1 MKSITIQKRSLSE
14 CVSRKKSAEED
25 IVAYAA
31 MKETTTGQ
39 DDILE
44 LLIDDIS
51 SVKSRMDDY
60 IRHMETAG
68 RDYLYTRA
76 NGEILKYEI
85 GDLLFQ

>member
-1 MKSITIQKRSLSE
+1 MNSITIKKRSLSE

-25 IVAYAA
+25 IIAYTA

-44 LLIDDIS
+44 LLINDIS
-51 SVKSRMDDY
+51 SVKSRMENY
-60 IRHMETAG
+60 IRYMETSG
-68 RDYLYTRA
+68 REYVYTHA

-85 GDLLFQ
+85 GDLLF

>member
-1 MKSITIQKRSLSE
+1 MKSITIRKRSLSE

-25 IVAYAA
+25 IIAYAA
-31 MKETTTGQ
+31 IKETTTGQ
-39 DDILE
+39 DDIIE
-44 LLIDDIS
+44 LLVEDIS

-60 IRHMETAG
+60 IRYMEAAG
-68 RDYLYTRA
+68 REYIYTRA